1 MFSKNIAITDTT
13 DGLPNP
19 RRIWAVIAASLALIM
34 SVLDANISNKQTDIL
49 KMKIKSK

>member
-34 SVLDANISNKQTDIL
+34 SVLDAKYCQCSTSD
-49 KMKIKSK
+49 SFA